1 MALVLLPCDL
11 PTWAAVQKHL
21 SQLRAARSEPQVI
34 DCLTKIHQLCCV
46 SLDPDEDESEA
57 HSFAMLQTYL
67 SSLGDAEQAE
77 FYDTTLPTIV
87 DYAMKLKT
95 LKPTERSLC
104 YSLQQQS
111 HARIDQQIKLRC
123 FFRYFNRIKENPPT
137 GEISITR
144 RDDFLVLSS
153 SGFFPIDQQIKLRC
167 FFRYFNRI
175 KENPPTGEISITRRV
190 MPARDHMRIEDWA
203 ECRQRLCPVVL
214 VPGNNENNNGVCSKS
229 ATDGVRVTRCVSA
242 NAAVGAGLLSCA
254 SAPST
259 SSKHRTHDKF
269 SQDEVTTMITR
280 PELMVTMCCVEA
292 LEDNESLT
300 VDGTRQFSDIRVTV
314 SPTSEDLTGSRKVE
328 DVDSTECKLC
338 LIDAEDFSECPVS
351 QFEEIWILRELNK
364 AVIGFDSPD
373 ENVRLSPLGESRS
386 GSPESYKTQMRQ
398 STNKLTRNGD
408 SSISQQKLEL
418 RMTSR
423 KAVSRLQ
430 DLAPTMTT
438 SMDTETAACL
448 AKLEQEDQTVD
459 SLSSIRSLSPKI
471 SMEKVQTSK
480 HTERTYSTES
490 NYLTC
495 CEDSEEF
502 LSAGS
507 SIDNAGEIDKDAG
520 DDDEGLA
527 AFKLLQGRTS
537 RRGTFAERLREAL
550 ERQTEEEN
558 KLPDDDQPILPLDPP
573 VDEEVADIIQD
584 RRQWLES
591 KTTESSICNNHSS
604 LSRGN
609 SSRYSFSSEYGSDV
623 DEMCNKFSHWFSPPQ
638 DGADKRQ
645 LLVSQFAQKLLIRTL
660 SDSFASICSADNNAK
675 IYSTMNRRPKVEGKS
690 QSVPSTTPAAAPTTS
705 INKSNA
711 ANCSRRLGNVL
722 CPDGEVIK
730 KGHQHQELSIVLL
743 PLKNHHNPK
752 KSPRTAGH
760 RAQQQT
766 LLHASAAVSP
776 KTEEPITSSP
786 PAVANLNPD
795 VLEGFSYTL
804 AETLVETVLREMVI
818 SRRASLPALPSK
830 PLRKG
835 ILKNRSKSYWH
846 IGASEPSSSESD
858 GLMKQPLARLLAE
871 SSLLQRSSSWHQL
884 FFDKRR
890 GSDEHNNLV
899 KTAGAGPSDAVQP
912 NQGTAA
918 DCLSKLKNLAIV
930 PGLPRPLLTGNW
942 GCDNKMGDPQLKFLL
957 QWLAASKCNTPCMVY
972 YTQDHPKLNQ
982 AEAVLN
988 TLQSSEWTI
997 GEVVCMLLEY
1007 SHALL
1012 ESLHHQQQQ
1021 QQPGNSENSPKP
1033 NHQAIISVDSPE
1045 TNLFHYI
1052 LSPQRT
1058 KPTNT
1063 EMDTKL

>member
-1 MALVLLPCDL
+1 
-11 PTWAAVQKHL
+11 
-21 SQLRAARSEPQVI
+21 
-34 DCLTKIHQLCCV
+34 
-46 SLDPDEDESEA
+46 
-57 HSFAMLQTYL
+57 
-67 SSLGDAEQAE
+67 
-77 FYDTTLPTIV
+77 
-87 DYAMKLKT
+87 
-95 LKPTERSLC
+95 
-104 YSLQQQS
+104 
-111 HARIDQQIKLRC
+111 
-123 FFRYFNRIKENPPT
+123 
-137 GEISITR
+137 
-144 RDDFLVLSS
+144 
-153 SGFFPIDQQIKLRC
+153 
-167 FFRYFNRI
+167 
-175 KENPPTGEISITRRV
+175 V

-269 SQDEVTTMITR
+269 SQVMPARDHMRI
-280 PELMVTMCCVEA
+280 
-292 LEDNESLT
+292 EDWAECRQRLCPVVLVPGNNENNNGVCSKSAT
-300 VDGTRQFSDIRVTV
+300 DGVRVTRCV
-314 SPTSEDLTGSRKVE
+314 SANAAVGAGLLSCASAPSTSSKHRTHDKFSQVE

-507 SIDNAGEIDKDAG
+507 SIDNAGEIDKDPG

-609 SSRYSFSSEYGSDV
+609 SSRYSFSSEYGSGDV
-623 DEMCNKFSHWFSPPQ
+623 
-638 DGADKRQ
+638 
-645 LLVSQFAQKLLIRTL
+645 
-660 SDSFASICSADNNAK
+660 
-675 IYSTMNRRPKVEGKS
+675 
-690 QSVPSTTPAAAPTTS
+690 
-705 INKSNA
+705 
-711 ANCSRRLGNVL
+711 
-722 CPDGEVIK
+722 
-730 KGHQHQELSIVLL
+730 
-743 PLKNHHNPK
+743 
-752 KSPRTAGH
+752 
-760 RAQQQT
+760 
-766 LLHASAAVSP
+766 
-776 KTEEPITSSP
+776 
-786 PAVANLNPD
+786 
-795 VLEGFSYTL
+795 
-804 AETLVETVLREMVI
+804 
-818 SRRASLPALPSK
+818 
-830 PLRKG
+830 
-835 ILKNRSKSYWH
+835 
-846 IGASEPSSSESD
+846 
-858 GLMKQPLARLLAE
+858 
-871 SSLLQRSSSWHQL
+871 
-884 FFDKRR
+884 
-890 GSDEHNNLV
+890 
-899 KTAGAGPSDAVQP
+899 
-912 NQGTAA
+912 
-918 DCLSKLKNLAIV
+918 
-930 PGLPRPLLTGNW
+930 
-942 GCDNKMGDPQLKFLL
+942 
-957 QWLAASKCNTPCMVY
+957 
-972 YTQDHPKLNQ
+972 
-982 AEAVLN
+982 
-988 TLQSSEWTI
+988 
-997 GEVVCMLLEY
+997 
-1007 SHALL
+1007 
-1012 ESLHHQQQQ
+1012 
-1021 QQPGNSENSPKP
+1021 
-1033 NHQAIISVDSPE
+1033 
-1045 TNLFHYI
+1045 
-1052 LSPQRT
+1052 
-1058 KPTNT
+1058 
-1063 EMDTKL
+1063 